1 LEFQALEL
9 PGLVEIRPR
18 RIEDERG
25 YFSETFRSD
34 RFTDHVGS
42 LRFVQDNESL
52 NIRTGTVRGLH
63 FQCAPF
69 SQGKLVRCLA
79 GSIFDVAVDL
89 RVDSPNYGRW
99 LSLILS
105 PEKNNQLWVPAGF
118 AHGFCT
124 LEANSILSYR
134 VTDYYS
140 PEHDAGVAWDDPD
153 IAIDWP
159 SVADADTLS
168 DKDRTQP
175 RLTDLPPHF
184 SMEDHSCA

>member
-1 LEFQALEL
+1 
-9 PGLVEIRPR
+9 
-18 RIEDERG
+18 
-25 YFSETFRSD
+25 
-34 RFTDHVGS
+34 
-42 LRFVQDNESL
+42 
-52 NIRTGTVRGLH
+52 
-63 FQCAPF
+63 
-69 SQGKLVRCLA
+69 
-79 GSIFDVAVDL
+79 
-89 RVDSPNYGRW
+89 

-175 RLTDLPPHF
+175 RLTDLPRHF